1 MNKNRNKSDLIRIG
15 CSIPIGVA
23 FCIIVCLIAR
33 VCNVPTLAIEL
44 FIILPFCIILI
55 IALMLIYGI
64 IFDKG
69 KDEPFI

>member
-1 MNKNRNKSDLIRIG
+1 MKKKETSALIRVG
-15 CSIPIGVA
+15 CSIPIGVVI
-23 FCIIVCLIAR
+23 CIIGCIISR

-55 IALMLIYGI
+55 IALMSIYGI

-69 KDEPFI
+69 DDEPFI